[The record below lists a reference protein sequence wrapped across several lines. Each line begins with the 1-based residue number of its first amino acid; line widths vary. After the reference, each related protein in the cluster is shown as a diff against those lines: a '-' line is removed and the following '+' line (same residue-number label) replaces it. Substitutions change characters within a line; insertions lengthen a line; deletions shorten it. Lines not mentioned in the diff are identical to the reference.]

1 MLYRYYLDSAQAA
14 VWKAEKT
21 REIRSSASSADS
33 PCSDRAG
40 ARYIATVRR
49 CTKYFVRNRTALNHL
64 ISKPCETTIFF
75 QLVRRCQLRLWLS
88 LRGEYRKTVNGAQ
101 LLRETNFCYL
111 SDLETGSKRAV
122 RWVVVLQ
129 ICVGRSERAGAF
141 GKFKSEVVVP
151 GAEARGT
158 LVLVRYESPA
168 ILKAQHQVFPHRHGS
183 NLPRE

>member
-1 MLYRYYLDSAQAA
+1 MYCMLYRYYLDSAQAA

-49 CTKYFVRNRTALNHL
+49 CTKYSVRNRTALNHL

-101 LLRETNFCYL
+101 LLRETNFKAAGIANVVFAVI
-111 SDLETGSKRAV
+111 SRTWKRAV
-122 RWVVVLQ
+122 NGQ
-129 ICVGRSERAGAF
+129 
-141 GKFKSEVVVP
+141 
-151 GAEARGT
+151 
-158 LVLVRYESPA
+158 
-168 ILKAQHQVFPHRHGS
+168 
-183 NLPRE
+183 